1 MTTTANNHS
10 FTRDALS
17 YLAVVARCGSTAPGW
32 GSPPFPRPGVFLPTS
47 SGTRA
52 ASSSAR
58 ALPGDVLGVSPYL
71 GPSPLLTTCWR
82 VGCPRSACRS
92 RRPQMDTG
100 SGPPER
106 PRQHIDITPS
116 GNGRQVA
123 GGTDAPARR
132 IRSWVAVAV
141 AQSDRA
147 PEASGGRGFDSRPPR
162 IADRSG
168 DALSRNNPARAGVV
182 PARGWGL
189 GVAA

>member
-17 YLAVVARCGSTAPGW
+17 YLAVVARCGSAPGW
-32 GSPPFPRPGVFLPTS
+32 GSPPFPRPGVSLTS
-47 SGTRA
+47 SGTCA

-132 IRSWVAVAV
+132 IRN
-141 AQSDRA
+141 
-147 PEASGGRGFDSRPPR
+147 
-162 IADRSG
+162 ADRSG

-182 PARGWGL
+182 PARGRGL